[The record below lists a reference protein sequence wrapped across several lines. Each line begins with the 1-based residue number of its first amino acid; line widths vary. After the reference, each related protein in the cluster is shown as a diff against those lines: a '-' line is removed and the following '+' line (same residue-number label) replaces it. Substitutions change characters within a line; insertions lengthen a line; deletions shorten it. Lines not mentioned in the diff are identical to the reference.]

1 MVYFRELFPQS
12 WGCFL
17 LNFSK
22 KIAGDLN
29 SFNVF
34 FPNLNGFKTTRY
46 DIIGMIPHFH
56 RHIVFVH
63 CNLQLLPNPLF
74 FTQNFHLIFSDEKT
88 SPFIPPAKKQLL
100 QNRHRE
106 CWELERHLD
115 SDRSLVVRIDT
126 NLWKDSL
133 FPSDKNYDAQMKKDT
148 PGKNERQTNPKVMEV
163 RFRLRLFFFSI
174 GWFWGS
180 MLL

>member
-1 MVYFRELFPQS
+1 MVYFRELFPQVGGAFC
-12 WGCFL
+12 WIFPRKL
-17 LNFSK
+17 QEIWIRLMF
-22 KIAGDLN
+22 
-29 SFNVF
+29 F

-46 DIIGMIPHFH
+46 DIIGMIPHFY

-63 CNLQLLPNPLF
+63 CNLQLLPNPSF
-74 FTQNFHLIFSDEKT
+74 FSHAEFSPDFFPIKNM
-88 SPFIPPAKKQLL
+88 PKKQLL

-115 SDRSLVVRIDT
+115 SDRSHVVRIDT

-133 FPSDKNYDAQMKKDT
+133 FPSDKNYDAHMKKDT

-174 GWFWGS
+174 GWFLGS